1 MEFENYDPNVR
12 ILPDICILISHT
24 LSRLIDLEILEGF
37 EIIIPDSIEY
47 IVQILCE
54 ERLQAGFYNELDKL
68 RKLEEERKID
78 ILYCSYEMPEIKS
91 RKELIAREDD
101 LILEI
106 AVITNSILLTSDK
119 GLRDMAAS
127 VKQPV
132 IYFPA
137 KYQKKIKNISSDFK

>member
-1 MEFENYDPNVR
+1 MKFDESDLTIR
-12 ILPDICILISHT
+12 ILPDICVLISHT
-24 LSRLIDLEILEGF
+24 LSRIIELGFLEGF
-37 EIIIPDSIEY
+37 EILIPDSVEY

-54 ERLQAGFYNELDKL
+54 GRLQAGFYNEIEKL
-68 RKLEEERKID
+68 KELEIQRKID
-78 ILYCSYEMPEIKS
+78 ILYCSYEMPEVKD

-106 AVITNSILLTSDK
+106 AVITNSILFTSDK
-119 GLRDMAAS
+119 GLRDKATS

-137 KYQKKIKNISSDFK
+137 KFQKNIKDIFGQL

>member
-119 GLRDMAAS
+119 GLRDKAAS

-137 KYQKKIKNISSDFK
+137 KYQKKIKNISCDFK

>member
-1 MEFENYDPNVR
+1 MESYEYNSNIR
-12 ILPDICILISHT
+12 ILPDICVLISHT
-24 LSRLIDLEILEGF
+24 LSRLIELNILEGF

-54 ERLQAGFYNELDKL
+54 GRLQAGFYNEIDKL
-68 RKLEEERKID
+68 KELDAERKID
-78 ILYCSYEMPEIKS
+78 IVYCSYEMPEIKTK
-91 RKELIAREDD
+91 KELVAREDD

-106 AVITNSILLTSDK
+106 AIITNSILFTSDK
-119 GLRDMAAS
+119 GLRNKASS

-137 KYQKKIKNISSDFK
+137 KYQKNIKDISSDF